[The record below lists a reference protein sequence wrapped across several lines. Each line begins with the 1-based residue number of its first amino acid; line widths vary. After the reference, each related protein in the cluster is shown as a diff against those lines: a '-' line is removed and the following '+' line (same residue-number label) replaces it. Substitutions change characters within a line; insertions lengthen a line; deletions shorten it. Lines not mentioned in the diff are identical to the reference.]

1 MNNYTDLTIL
11 LIISFLLIT
20 RPNILVNFSNTFIG
34 KLLLIIILVVTT
46 LHSTISGIFVA
57 ILIVV
62 LSETLYEGMENKEEE
77 NKEENKKEQT
87 LDEEKEQF
95 DKITDMR
102 TKHCKTDKDK
112 VIFVDSKGNELS
124 LEEVQQKYPSIK
136 FNNDLCNP
144 CDESCSFQITGAL
157 EQLTVQDTLR
167 PKNSKEIAVNNKKIK

>member
-62 LSETLYEGMENKEEE
+62 LSETLYEGMENKE
-77 NKEENKKEQT
+77 EENKKEQT

-167 PKNSKEIAVNNKKIK
+167 PKNSKEIAVNNKKIN